1 MVETQRPGGLAKSTG
16 PARPSTPLTVAQLT
30 KLVEQ
35 GIELVSAGDRA
46 DLRKRLEQTLRRL
59 QDPNVRVIVVGEFK
73 QGKSKLINA
82 LVNAPVCPVD
92 DDIATSVPTVV
103 RHGDPAS
110 ASILLPPADAEPGDE
125 TALERQPINIADLA
139 TYVSERG
146 NPGNAKKLVAAEVF
160 LPRKVLAGGLTVVDS
175 PGVGG
180 LGSTHTL
187 TTLTA
192 LPSAEAMLLVSDA
205 SQEYTEPEIRFLKQ
219 AMRITPSVVGVLSK
233 TDLYPEWRKVA
244 ELDRGHLSRVS
255 VDIPLFPISSDLRLE
270 AARLQDAEL
279 NAESGFPGL
288 IGHLRNEIVGKA
300 ERIQRRAVSQDLLS
314 VTENLRLSLQSELAA
329 LQNPEGTPQMIAG
342 LEAAKLEADELR
354 KRSARW
360 QITLN
365 DGIGDLI
372 ADMEYDLRDRLRRIQ
387 REAEAAI
394 DLGDPGPTWP
404 QFSTW
409 LEECAAAAIS
419 DTFVWTSERAQWL
432 AAQVAEHFSEDEVA
446 LPVLRVSDTGD
457 ALDPVDDM
465 PGLDDGKI
473 NPMQKVLI
481 GMRGSY
487 GGVLMFGLLTGL
499 FGMALINPLSVG
511 AGLLLGRKAY
521 REDKEARLKRRQTE
535 AKVLVRRQ
543 LDDVVFQVGKQLKD
557 RLRLVQRSTRDHF
570 TEIAEE
576 HHRSLSDSVAA
587 AQKAATTYKLEK
599 EMRIRDIQAEL
610 KRVDALHR
618 IAESVAAELSG
629 AEAVAKATAKPMTG
643 PAANPQP
650 ASSGPGTDD
659 ADGTHDGRDAGGHR
673 FGSGQSPH
681 ALAAG

>member
-1 MVETQRPGGLAKSTG
+1 MTVDPSG
-16 PARPSTPLTVAQLT
+16 PARQAAPATAAQLV

-35 GIELVSAGDRA
+35 GIQIVSEGERA
-46 DLRKRLEQTLRRL
+46 DLRKRLDQTLRRL
-59 QDPNVRVIVVGEFK
+59 NDPSIRVIVVGEFK

-110 ASILLPPADAEPGDE
+110 ASVLVPRADAESLDDV
-125 TALERQPINIADLA
+125 ALERLPINIGDLA
-139 TYVSERG
+139 AYVSERG

-160 LPRKVLAGGLTVVDS
+160 LPRRVLADGLTLVDS

-192 LPSAEAMLLVSDA
+192 LPTADAMLLVSDA
-205 SQEYTEPEIRFLKQ
+205 SQEYTEPEIRFLRQ

-233 TDLYPEWRKVA
+233 TDLYPDWRRVA
-244 ELDRGHLSRVS
+244 ELDGGHLAQVS
-255 VDIPLFPISSDLRLE
+255 PEIPLFPVSSDLRLE
-270 AARLQDAEL
+270 AARQQDGEL
-279 NAESGFPGL
+279 NNESGFPGL
-288 IGHLRNEIVGKA
+288 VGHLRTEIVGKA
-300 ERIQRRAVSQDLLS
+300 ERIQRRSVSQDLLS
-314 VTENLRLSLQSELAA
+314 VADNLRLSLQSELAA
-329 LQNPEGTPQMIAG
+329 LEDPQGTPAMIAG
-342 LEAAKLEADELR
+342 LEEAKLEADDLR

-387 REAEAAI
+387 REAETAI
-394 DLGDPGPTWP
+394 DLGDPGPTWTE
-404 QFSTW
+404 FTKW
-409 LEECAAAAIS
+409 LEECAASAIS

-432 AAQVAEHFSEDEVA
+432 STQVAEHFSEDEVA

-465 PGLDDGKI
+465 PELDDGRI
-473 NPMQKVLI
+473 NSVQKVLI

-499 FGMALINPLSVG
+499 FGMALINPLSLG

-521 REDKEARLKRRQTE
+521 REDKEARLKRRQAE
-535 AKVLVRRQ
+535 AKALVRRQ

-557 RLRLVQRSTRDHF
+557 RLRLVQRTTRDHF
-570 TEIAEE
+570 TEIAQE

-587 AQKAATTYKLEK
+587 AQKAATTYTLEK
-599 EMRIRDIQAEL
+599 DIRIRDIKAEL
-610 KRVDALHR
+610 KRVDALQQAAR
-618 IAESVAAELSG
+618 GLVEKEPARVGSAGGPATTPRRAPAVAAG
-629 AEAVAKATAKPMTG
+629 
-643 PAANPQP
+643 
-650 ASSGPGTDD
+650 
-659 ADGTHDGRDAGGHR
+659 
-673 FGSGQSPH
+673 
-681 ALAAG
+681 

>member
-1 MVETQRPGGLAKSTG
+1 M
-16 PARPSTPLTVAQLT
+16 PATAAQLIT
-30 KLVEQ
+30 LVEQ
-35 GIELVSAGDRA
+35 GIEIVSEGERT
-46 DLRKRLEQTLRRL
+46 DLRKRLDHTLRRL
-59 QDPNVRVIVVGEFK
+59 HDPSIRVIVVGEFK

-92 DDIATSVPTVV
+92 DDIATSVPTIV
-103 RHGDPAS
+103 RHGEPAS
-110 ASILLPPADAEPGDE
+110 ASVLLPRADAEPGE
-125 TALERQPINIADLA
+125 EAALERQPINIKELA
-139 TYVSERG
+139 AYVSERG

-192 LPSAEAMLLVSDA
+192 LPTADALLLVSDA
-205 SQEYTEPEIRFLKQ
+205 SQEYTEPEIRFLRQ

-233 TDLYPEWRKVA
+233 TDLYPEWRRVA
-244 ELDRGHLSRVS
+244 ELDRGHLAQVS
-255 VDIPLFPISSDLRLE
+255 PDIPLITVSSDLRLE
-270 AARLQDAEL
+270 ATRLQDVEL
-279 NAESGFPGL
+279 NSESGFPDL
-288 IGHLRNEIVGKA
+288 ISHLRKEIVGKA
-300 ERIQRRAVSQDLLS
+300 ERIQRRSVSQDLLS
-314 VTENLRLSLQSELAA
+314 VMDNLRLSLQSELAA
-329 LQNPEGTPQMIAG
+329 LEDPAGTPAMIAG
-342 LEAAKLEADELR
+342 LESAKLEADDLR

-387 REAEAAI
+387 RDAETAI
-394 DLGDPGPTWP
+394 DQGDPGPTWTA
-404 QFSTW
+404 FTSW
-409 LEECAAAAIS
+409 LEECTAAAIS

-465 PGLDDGKI
+465 PGMDDGRI

-487 GGVLMFGLLTGL
+487 GGVLMFGLLTGI

-521 REDKEARLKRRQTE
+521 REDKEGRLKRRQME
-535 AKVLVRRQ
+535 AKALVRRQ
-543 LDDVVFQVGKQLKD
+543 VDDVVFQVGKQLKD

-599 EMRIRDIQAEL
+599 EMRIRDIKAEL
-610 KRVDALHR
+610 KRVDALR
-618 IAESVAAELSG
+618 QAAEKLAISEPVARPAHGAASVPRRVPAVVAA
-629 AEAVAKATAKPMTG
+629 
-643 PAANPQP
+643 
-650 ASSGPGTDD
+650 
-659 ADGTHDGRDAGGHR
+659 R
-673 FGSGQSPH
+673 
-681 ALAAG
+681 

>member
-1 MVETQRPGGLAKSTG
+1 MGVPG
-16 PARPSTPLTVAQLT
+16 PAKPSTPLTAAQLI

-35 GIELVSAGDRA
+35 AIELVSEGERT
-46 DLRKRLEQTLRRL
+46 DLRRRLDQTLRRL
-59 QDPNVRVIVVGEFK
+59 QDPSIRVIVVGEFK

-110 ASILLPPADAEPGDE
+110 ASVLLPRADGEPGEDD
-125 TALERQPINIADLA
+125 TLERQPINIGDLA
-139 TYVSERG
+139 AYVSERG

-160 LPRKVLAGGLTVVDS
+160 LPRKLLAGGLTVVDS

-187 TTLTA
+187 STLTA
-192 LPSAEAMLLVSDA
+192 LPSADAMLLVSDA
-205 SQEYTEPEIRFLKQ
+205 SQEYTEPEIRFLRQ
-219 AMRITPSVVGVLSK
+219 AMRITPSVAGVLSK
-233 TDLYPEWRKVA
+233 TDLYPEWRRVA
-244 ELDRGHLSRVS
+244 EMDRGHLAQVS
-255 VDIPLFPISSDLRLE
+255 PDIPLIAVSSDLRL
-270 AARLQDAEL
+270 AATRLQDSEL
-279 NAESGFPGL
+279 NMESGFPGL
-288 IGHLRNEIVGKA
+288 IGHLRNDIVGNA
-300 ERIQRRAVSQDLLS
+300 ERIQRRSASQDLLS

-329 LQNPEGTPQMIAG
+329 LEDPEGTPHMIAG
-342 LEAAKLEADELR
+342 LESAKVEADELR

-387 REAEAAI
+387 REAEIAI
-394 DLGDPGPTWP
+394 DQGDPGLTWTA
-404 QFSTW
+404 FTKW

-432 AAQVAEHFSEDEVA
+432 ATQVAEHFSEDEVT
-446 LPVLRVSDTGD
+446 LPVLRVADTGD

-465 PGLDDGKI
+465 PGLDDGHIK
-473 NPMQKVLI
+473 PMQKVLI

-487 GGVLMFGLLTGL
+487 GGVLMFGLLTGI

-521 REDKEARLKRRQTE
+521 REEKEARLKRRQSE
-535 AKVLVRRQ
+535 AKALVRRQ

-557 RLRLVQRSTRDHF
+557 RLRLVQRTTRDHF

-576 HHRSLSDSVAA
+576 HHRSLSDSVSA

-599 EMRIRDIQAEL
+599 DLRIRDIKAEL
-610 KRVDALHR
+610 KRVETLHR
-618 IAESVAAELSG
+618 AAESVAAEAAG
-629 AEAVAKATAKPMTG
+629 PKKAGPRDTVPPGPGPRPTATGHDTG
-643 PAANPQP
+643 PAGGQASDSRHAP
-650 ASSGPGTDD
+650 ATVV
-659 ADGTHDGRDAGGHR
+659 AG
-673 FGSGQSPH
+673 
-681 ALAAG
+681 

>member
-1 MVETQRPGGLAKSTG
+1 MTVDPSG
-16 PARPSTPLTVAQLT
+16 PASQAAPATAAQLV

-35 GIELVSAGDRA
+35 GIQIVSEGERA
-46 DLRKRLEQTLRRL
+46 DLRKRLDQTLRRL
-59 QDPNVRVIVVGEFK
+59 NDPSIRVIVVGEFK

-110 ASILLPPADAEPGDE
+110 ASVLVPRADAEPTDE
-125 TALERQPINIADLA
+125 VALERLPINIGDLA
-139 TYVSERG
+139 AYVSESG

-160 LPRKVLAGGLTVVDS
+160 LPRRVLAGGLTLVDS

-192 LPSAEAMLLVSDA
+192 LPTADAMLLVSDA
-205 SQEYTEPEIRFLKQ
+205 SQEYTEPEIRFLRQ

-233 TDLYPEWRKVA
+233 TDLYPDWRRVA
-244 ELDRGHLSRVS
+244 ELDVGHLAQVS
-255 VDIPLFPISSDLRLE
+255 PEIPLFPVSSDLRLE
-270 AARLQDAEL
+270 AARQQDGEL
-279 NAESGFPGL
+279 NNESGFPGL
-288 IGHLRNEIVGKA
+288 VGHLRTEIVGKA
-300 ERIQRRAVSQDLLS
+300 ERIQRRSVSQDLVS
-314 VTENLRLSLQSELAA
+314 VADNLRLSLQSELAA
-329 LQNPEGTPQMIAG
+329 LEDPQGTPAMIAG
-342 LEAAKLEADELR
+342 LEAAKLEADDLR

-387 REAEAAI
+387 REAETAI
-394 DLGDPGPTWP
+394 DLGDPGPTWTE
-404 QFSTW
+404 FTKW
-409 LEECAAAAIS
+409 LEECAASAIS

-432 AAQVAEHFSEDEVA
+432 STQVAEHFSEDEVA

-465 PGLDDGKI
+465 PELDDGRI
-473 NPMQKVLI
+473 NSVQKVLI

-499 FGMALINPLSVG
+499 FGMALINPLSLG

-521 REDKEARLKRRQTE
+521 REDKEARLKRRQAE
-535 AKVLVRRQ
+535 AKALVRRQ

-557 RLRLVQRSTRDHF
+557 RLRLVQRTTRDHF
-570 TEIAEE
+570 TEIAQE

-587 AQKAATTYKLEK
+587 AQKAATTYTLEK
-599 EMRIRDIQAEL
+599 DIRIRDIKAEL
-610 KRVDALHR
+610 KRVDALQQAAR
-618 IAESVAAELSG
+618 GLVEKEPARVGSAAGPATTPQGAPAVVAAG
-629 AEAVAKATAKPMTG
+629 
-643 PAANPQP
+643 
-650 ASSGPGTDD
+650 
-659 ADGTHDGRDAGGHR
+659 
-673 FGSGQSPH
+673 
-681 ALAAG
+681 

>member
-1 MVETQRPGGLAKSTG
+1 MVETQRPGSLATKAGSPG
-16 PARPSTPLTVAQLT
+16 PTRSSATATAAQLI

-35 GIELVSAGDRA
+35 GIGLVSDGERA
-46 DLRKRLEQTLRRL
+46 DLRKRLDQTLRRL
-59 QDPNVRVIVVGEFK
+59 KDPNIRVIVVGEFK

-92 DDIATSVPTVV
+92 DDIATSVPTLV

-110 ASILLPPADAEPGDE
+110 AYILLPQADAEPGEDDK
-125 TALERQPINIADLA
+125 LERQPININELA
-139 TYVSERG
+139 AYVSERG

-160 LPRKVLAGGLTVVDS
+160 LPRKVLAGGLTLVDS

-187 TTLTA
+187 STLTA
-192 LPSAEAMLLVSDA
+192 LPSADAMLLVSDA
-205 SQEYTEPEIRFLKQ
+205 SQEYTEPEIRFLRQ

-233 TDLYPEWRKVA
+233 TDLYPEWRRVA
-244 ELDRGHLSRVS
+244 ELDRGHLAQVS
-255 VDIPLFPISSDLRLE
+255 PDIPLYPLSSDLRLE
-270 AARLQDAEL
+270 AARLQDTEL

-300 ERIQRRAVSQDLLS
+300 ERLQRRSVSQDLLS
-314 VTENLRLSLQSELAA
+314 VTENLRLSLQSELGA
-329 LQNPEGTPQMIAG
+329 LEDPEGTPRMIAA
-342 LEAAKLEADELR
+342 LEEAKSQADELR

-387 REAEAAI
+387 REAETAI
-394 DLGDPGPTWP
+394 DQGDPGPTWT
-404 QFSTW
+404 QFSKW

-446 LPVLRVSDTGD
+446 LPALRVSDAGD

-465 PGLDDGKI
+465 PGLDDGRI

-487 GGVLMFGLLTGL
+487 GGVLMFGLLTGI

-521 REDKEARLKRRQTE
+521 REDKEARLKRRQGE
-535 AKVLVRRQ
+535 AKALVRRQ
-543 LDDVVFQVGKQLKD
+543 LDDVTFQVGKQLKD

-570 TEIAEE
+570 TEIADE
-576 HHRSLSDSVAA
+576 HHRSLADSVTA
-587 AQKAATTYKLEK
+587 AQKAASVYRLEK
-599 EMRIRDIQAEL
+599 DMRIRQIKEELKKVDAVHHAAEL
-610 KRVDALHR
+610 
-618 IAESVAAELSG
+618 VAAEVARSAPEARSKAG
-629 AEAVAKATAKPMTG
+629 ARTDGAAAGGSPAGGPTAAARTAGRHSAGPAQTLAAQAVAA
-643 PAANPQP
+643 
-650 ASSGPGTDD
+650 
-659 ADGTHDGRDAGGHR
+659 GR
-673 FGSGQSPH
+673 
-681 ALAAG
+681 